1 MKVISNKTKKRA
13 SASSSEETIASTKAT
28 SKTTKSA
35 GKEPTPEK
43 MAAPIQGNGLIM
55 QNMAWE
61 FSFLLTNG
69 NTQVHL
75 KMIINTEKGKWNDL
89 MELVMKGYEFMG
101 SSMERESYLRM
112 GRRGKAYGRKEFY

>member
-55 QNMAWE
+55 QNMARE

-101 SSMERESYLRM
+101 NNM
-112 GRRGKAYGRKEFY
+112 GKGS